1 MRLSA
6 IWQKGRERR
15 RSPAYPAQ
23 CCLSLVASVGKPTVS
38 VIPFRAV
45 VAFIDDFV
53 LVLLLAE

>member
-6 IWQKGRERR
+6 IWQKGHERR
-15 RSPAYPAQ
+15 KSPAYPAQ
-23 CCLSLVASVGKPTVS
+23 CCLALVTSVGRLTVS

-45 VAFIDDFV
+45 VAFIDDLV